1 MGTGRDSRRTEALPM
16 RDPKLVA
23 MTGPLSEYRD
33 GFADKLAGVGYATAS
48 AEHQVGLMAHLSRW
62 MEGRGL
68 GRLISRRNGLGSF
81 SRRGVLAATPC
92 CCHSGRW
99 RRCWATCVTWA
110 RCRTRRRLRSPRR
123 RCWPGTTALPAE
135 RAGPVRRERQR
146 LPGRGQAVPGPAGP
160 VGRAGPGKAHSR
172 AGRGFA
178 VVQCGQRPVASA
190 KVLVVGLRSL
200 LRFLFL
206 AGHTR
211 QQLAW
216 AVPTPAGFTG
226 DACPGAG
233 ARGGGGAAGRL

>member
-1 MGTGRDSRRTEALPM
+1 M

-33 GFADKLAGVGYATAS
+33 GFADKLAGVGYATGS

-68 GRLISRRNGLGSF
+68 RPADL
-81 SRRGVLAATPC
+81 TP
-92 CCHSGRW
+92 
-99 RRCWATCVTWA
+99 
-110 RCRTRRRLRSPRR
+110 
-123 RCWPGTTALPAE
+123 E
-135 RAGPVRRERQR
+135 RAGEFLQARRACGYTLLLSQRALAPLVGYLRDLGVVPDPPPAKVTPAEMLAGDYRRYLLSERGLSAASVSAYLAAAR
-146 LPGRGQAVPGPAGP
+146 LFLGQLGQSGGLDLGKLTAGQ
-160 VGRAGPGKAHSR
+160 V
-172 AGRGFA
+172 RGFA

-216 AVPTPAGFTG
+216 AVPTPAGF
-226 DACPGAG
+226 AG
-233 ARGGGGAAGRL
+233 GSLPRALEPRGGGGAAGRL